1 MRSGSISLVDELWLG
16 LIKAR
21 DHRVSVIALHRT
33 NKGLRVCALG
43 FEFRGELLSKNRAHH
58 APCYRGGEA
67 PGFVVSVT

>member
-21 DHRVSVIALHRT
+21 DHRVRVIALHRA
-33 NKGLRVCALG
+33 KKVLRACALG
-43 FEFRGELLSKNRAHH
+43 FEFRGELLSRNRAHH

-67 PGFVVSVT
+67 PGFAVLVT